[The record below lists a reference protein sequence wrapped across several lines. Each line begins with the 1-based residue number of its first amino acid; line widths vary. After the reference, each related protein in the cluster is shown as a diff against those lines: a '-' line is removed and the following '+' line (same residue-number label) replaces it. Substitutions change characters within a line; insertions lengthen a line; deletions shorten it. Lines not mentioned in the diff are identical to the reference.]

1 MPILR
6 ANRRDA
12 AFVVTAAVAPADPVR
27 VDRVEMIADRVR
39 AAEIATIGITAGLA
53 MIGADRAVVLVENL
67 ASRDREVR
75 DVRVDRREIATV
87 IAGRVRHRS
96 RCVRSSAWRYCRSR

>member
-1 MPILR
+1 MPISK

-12 AFVVTAAVAPADPVR
+12 VFVVMAVVAPADLVR
-27 VDRVEMIADRVR
+27 VGHVATIVGHAP

-53 MIGADRAVVLVENL
+53 MTGADRAVVLVENL

-96 RCVRSSAWRYCRSR
+96 RCARSSAWRFYRSR

>member
-27 VDRVEMIADRVR
+27 VGL
-39 AAEIATIGITAGLA
+39 AATIVGHAPAAGIATIGITAGLA
-53 MIGADRAVVLVENL
+53 MTGADRAVVLVENL

-75 DVRVDRREIATV
+75 DVRVGRREIATV
-87 IAGRVRHRS
+87 IAGRARHRS
-96 RCVRSSAWRYCRSR
+96 RCVRSCAWRFCRSR